1 MYLGLKKQ
9 KKIRHNVRFEGM
21 ITPLSRGSSFADGF
35 DDLEGDGQSEWDQSI
50 YTEID
55 DFLVS
60 DSESAVTKIS
70 DSSVWTTSKLI
81 SVNNQVNNGQNG
93 QIEPLHMDYIIMK
106 LMNDS
111 LPKLEAKVKQL
122 ESIYRDV
129 DSIKEKS
136 NLSNSTQSSIQGSTQ
151 NTISSGGATTSKPP
165 PIKMSKRAKSEPI
178 IGEYFHLRIFIRTYI
193 NLVRKDSVSGNI
205 FPGLRKSSTVM
216 SSPKFPRPSLE
227 KKPPEGKTAWED
239 LDNKFNKRK

>member
-1 MYLGLKKQ
+1 MTTNLFRSLLTALGPWNRSLSVYQFIFRMYLGLKKQ

-35 DDLEGDGQSEWDQSI
+35 DDLEGDGHSEWDQSI

-55 DFLVS
+55 DFLIS

-136 NLSNSTQSSIQGSTQ
+136 NLSNSTQGSIQGSTS
-151 NTISSGGATTSKPP
+151 NTLASGGASSAKPP

-178 IGEYFHLRIFIRTYI
+178 IGENRVL
-193 NLVRKDSVSGNI
+193 
-205 FPGLRKSSTVM
+205 
-216 SSPKFPRPSLE
+216 
-227 KKPPEGKTAWED
+227 
-239 LDNKFNKRK
+239 

>member
-1 MYLGLKKQ
+1 
-9 KKIRHNVRFEGM
+9 M

-35 DDLEGDGQSEWDQSI
+35 DDLEGDGHSEWDQSI

-55 DFLVS
+55 DFLIS

-136 NLSNSTQSSIQGSTQ
+136 NLSNSTQGSIQGSTS
-151 NTISSGGATTSKPP
+151 NTLATGTRPP

-178 IGEYFHLRIFIRTYI
+178 IGERLSLRVEFYKIELDRNFDFSSKRFPIGEYFPWSEE
-193 NLVRKDSVSGNI
+193 V
-205 FPGLRKSSTVM
+205 
-216 SSPKFPRPSLE
+216 
-227 KKPPEGKTAWED
+227 
-239 LDNKFNKRK
+239 FNGHELTEIAKAFT